1 MLFGDNMQKL
11 SYKVCLAPM
20 AGVTDHAFRDI
31 CKDFGAELVY
41 TEMLSA
47 KAIHFEDKK
56 TAALGELFPDEPAA
70 VQIFGSE
77 PEIMAEA
84 AEKIATASYKHCR
97 SAKRPLSI
105 DINMGCPAP
114 KVANNGEGSALLKNP
129 LLAESIVREVKK
141 SVSSA
146 ACDIPVT
153 VKMRIGWDE
162 AGICG
167 VEFAKRM
174 EDAGA
179 DAVTVHGRTREG
191 RFSAPINFDEI
202 AKIKNALSVPVIGN
216 GEIFSGTD
224 AVRMLERT
232 GCDAVMVGRGAMG
245 NPWIFSEIRAALYG
259 EEYTPPTNRER
270 IETALRQ
277 LDTAV
282 LEKGEKLGVL
292 QSRGQLSWYLKGI
305 RGGAGARGALNT
317 ATTREE
323 MRAILLGII

>member
-1 MLFGDNMQKL
+1 MQKL

-56 TAALGELFPDEPAA
+56 TAALGELFPDEPAS

-97 SAKRPLSI
+97 TDKLPLSI

-129 LLAESIVREVKK
+129 ILAESIVREVKK

-146 ACDIPVT
+146 APSIPVT

-162 AGICG
+162 ASICG

-174 EDAGA
+174 EAAGA

-216 GEIFSGTD
+216 GEIFCAAD

-232 GCDAVMVGRGAMG
+232 GCDAVMIGRGAMG

-259 EEYTPPTNRER
+259 GEYTPPTNRER

-305 RGGAGARGALNT
+305 RGGAGARGALNS

-323 MRAILLGII
+323 MRAILLGIL